1 VVQRNSPFTLEINE
15 NRRYEDWLWG
25 ILTGA
30 MRSGPAWSHTTGWG
44 GFLLLTAR
52 GRDRMRAMFPL
63 VRSRRSLAMRL
74 TGGLMLLLALG
85 AAIVLSVVGAAPAS
99 AHTVLVKITP
109 LAGAELTT
117 EPTEVALEFDEPVN
131 STFATVVVSTAG
143 GVSVTR
149 GEPAVLGARVRQRL
163 SPSMTSG
170 VYRVAYRVVS
180 NDGHPV
186 SGESSFTLTLA
197 PTAGSATPR
206 SSSPVSSSSRQPT
219 SAVAATAGRSTTS
232 PPPGQRGLP
241 NRLLLPISGALALLA
256 SGGGVFLWH
265 RRSR

>member
-1 VVQRNSPFTLEINE
+1 MVQRNSPFTLKINE
-15 NRRYEDWLWG
+15 NQRYADWLWG

-30 MRSGPAWSHTTGWG
+30 MRSGPAWSPRRGWG
-44 GFLLLTAR
+44 GFLLLSAP
-52 GRDRMRAMFPL
+52 GRDTMRAMSPL
-63 VRSRRSLAMRL
+63 VCSRRSLTMLL
-74 TGGLMLLLALG
+74 TGGLMFSSALG
-85 AAIVLSVVGAAPAS
+85 AATVVLVVVAAPAS

-117 EPTEVALEFDEPVN
+117 EPTEVVLEFDEPVN

-149 GEPAVLGARVRQRL
+149 GKPAVLGARVRQPL
-163 SPSMTSG
+163 SHGMSSG

-197 PTAGSATPR
+197 PTAGSGTPR
-206 SSSPVSSSSRQPT
+206 SSAPVSSSSRQPT
-219 SAVAATAGRSTTS
+219 SAVAATAGPSTTS
-232 PPPGQRGLP
+232 PRPGQRGLL
-241 NRLLLPISGALALLA
+241 NRLLLPISGALALLTG
-256 SGGGVFLWH
+256 GGGVFLWH

>member
-1 VVQRNSPFTLEINE
+1 MMLS
-15 NRRYEDWLWG
+15 
-25 ILTGA
+25 
-30 MRSGPAWSHTTGWG
+30 
-44 GFLLLTAR
+44 
-52 GRDRMRAMFPL
+52 
-63 VRSRRSLAMRL
+63 
-74 TGGLMLLLALG
+74 GGLMLSLALG
-85 AAIVLSVVGAAPAS
+85 AAMVLPVVDAAPAS

-149 GEPAVLGARVRQRL
+149 GKPAVLGARVRQRL

-170 VYRVAYRVVS
+170 VYRVAYRFFS

-197 PTAGSATPR
+197 PTAESATPR

-232 PPPGQRGLP
+232 PPPGQRGHSPTLSCRQASP
-241 NRLLLPISGALALLA
+241 QADWWPRRLRVQAQ
-256 SGGGVFLWH
+256 
-265 RRSR
+265 SR